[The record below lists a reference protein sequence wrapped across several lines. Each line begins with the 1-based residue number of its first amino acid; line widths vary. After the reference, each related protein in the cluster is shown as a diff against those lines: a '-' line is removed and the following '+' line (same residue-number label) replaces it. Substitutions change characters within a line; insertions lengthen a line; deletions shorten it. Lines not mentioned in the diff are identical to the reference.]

1 MMFWFFDKFILLVSI
16 RYVSISLGVTYEISK
31 PAAHFVMTKTAQSED
46 FCSKCGKQKRE
57 LKKMSLTQWVFAAD
71 ACNCDSPVR
80 NSDAAISN
88 EFTSM
93 VEICDQCGRPVVA
106 SRAGSMTQW
115 IFRANSCSCAAK
127 QSINGSEEQTRNSET
142 STSRPSEK
150 VSPTS
155 VVDDQIG
162 EEPTPLTIE
171 LGLPEERYQVLQLVG
186 SGAVSKVYKCLDK
199 LLQRD
204 VAIKFLINDRWT
216 NHDLMQ
222 FQTEAKATS
231 KLTHP
236 NIITVH
242 DFGLTTKGQP
252 YMVLEFFTGVSLEDL
267 ISTRGPLPEDIAA
280 EIGAQIAAAMQYAH
294 GKGVLHRDIK
304 PANIMLIETDD
315 NVVAKIIDFGIADLN
330 ANERLAV
337 DGNSLAGTPSYMS
350 PDQLAGRKADARS
363 DVYSLGC
370 TLFEAMT
377 GRPPFEG
384 ASSLEIVTKHAN
396 ESPPTLREARPECTF
411 SDTIEQAIAT
421 TLRKDPDKRFE
432 SMEDLQSALTSLH
445 QPLAPSSNIDSTTP
459 DITPADRST
468 ANKHKQTARNVSLIA
483 LSIGILLTGV
493 TLLAPILTKSE
504 TSSRDDAKKNRR
516 SSSEAPEKLDD
527 LRWQSPFG
535 PDIQENMQTN
545 EVLKEFEH
553 RRNVHNI
560 SIRGANINDDGL
572 KYIMNCGVYSL
583 GLEASKISNKGFKQ
597 ICSIKTLRLLNL
609 SHCPQLTDYSCLK
622 LCPELTSLWL
632 LNNELTDKELE
643 NFDGLQKLNS
653 TNLSG
658 NPRISGTG
666 FIHFR
671 NLKALRDLRL
681 NSLQFTTDG
690 IKRLSDLKQVELLQ
704 LRYSNITD
712 ADLDQITTMS
722 NLRSLS
728 LIRTDIS
735 DSGIMKLAKLPH
747 LETVFLGTCKDVTPE
762 GIAKL
767 QKRKPRLVIDT
778 NQAYSL

>member
-1 MMFWFFDKFILLVSI
+1 MTFWFFDKFILLVSN
-16 RYVSISLGVTYEISK
+16 RYVNISPGVTYEISK
-31 PAAHFVMTKTAQSED
+31 PAALFVMTTTAQSED

-80 NSDAAISN
+80 NSEAAISN

-127 QSINGSEEQTRNSET
+127 QSLNQSGERARNNKT

-150 VSPTS
+150 VSRTS
-155 VVDDQIG
+155 VLDDQIG

-171 LGLPEERYQVLQLVG
+171 LGLPEGRYQVLQLVG

-252 YMVLEFFTGVSLEDL
+252 YMVLEFFTGVSLQDL

-304 PANIMLIETDD
+304 PENIMLIETDD
-315 NVVAKIIDFGIADLN
+315 NIVAKIIDFGIADLN

-350 PDQLAGRKADARS
+350 PDQLAGKNADARS
-363 DVYSLGC
+363 DIYSLGC

-396 ESPPTLREARPECTF
+396 ESPPTLQEALPERIF

-421 TLRKDPDKRFE
+421 TLRKDPEQRFE
-432 SMEDLQSALTSLH
+432 NMADLHSALVSLH
-445 QPLAPSSNIDSTTP
+445 QPAAPLSNIDSTVPDTTP
-459 DITPADRST
+459 VNRSVASGQKLT
-468 ANKHKQTARNVSLIA
+468 AGIVSLIA
-483 LSIGILLTGV
+483 LSIGILLVGV
-493 TLLAPILTKSE
+493 ALLAPILTKSE
-504 TSSRDDAKKNRR
+504 TSYGDDTKKRR
-516 SSSEAPEKLDD
+516 SAYQTPEKLDD
-527 LRWQSPFG
+527 IRWQSPFG

-553 RRNVHNI
+553 RRNVQNI

-658 NPRISGTG
+658 NPRITGTG

-690 IKRLSDLKQVELLQ
+690 IKQLSELKQVELLQ

-712 ADLDQITTMS
+712 ADLDQIVTMS

-767 QKRKPRLVIDT
+767 QKRRPRLVIDT

>member
-1 MMFWFFDKFILLVSI
+1 
-16 RYVSISLGVTYEISK
+16 
-31 PAAHFVMTKTAQSED
+31 MTKTAPPED
-46 FCSKCGKQKRE
+46 ICSKCGKQRRE
-57 LKKMSLTQWVFAAD
+57 LKKMSLTQWVFAAG

-80 NSDAAISN
+80 NSDAAN

-93 VEICDQCGRPVVA
+93 VEICDHCGLPVVA
-106 SRAGSMTQW
+106 GRAGSMTQW

-127 QSINGSEEQTRNSET
+127 HSLNQSDERTKNNKT
-142 STSRPSEK
+142 STSGPSEK
-150 VSPTS
+150 VSRTS
-155 VVDDQIG
+155 AADDPID

-171 LGLPEERYQVLQLVG
+171 LGLPKERYHVLQLVG

-350 PDQLAGRKADARS
+350 PDQLAGRKADPRS
-363 DVYSLGC
+363 DIYSLGC

-396 ESPPTLREARPECTF
+396 ESPPTLREALPERTF
-411 SDTIEQAIAT
+411 SDNIEQAIAT
-421 TLRKDPDKRFE
+421 TLRKDPEKRFE
-432 SMEDLQSALTSLH
+432 NMEDLHSALTSLH
-445 QPLAPSSNIDSTTP
+445 QPVAPSSSIDSTVP
-459 DITPADRST
+459 DITPANRSP
-468 ANKHKQTARNVSLIA
+468 ANDNKRTARNVSLIA
-483 LSIGILLTGV
+483 LSIGILIGGV
-493 TLLAPILTKSE
+493 TLVAPILTKSE
-504 TSSRDDAKKNRR
+504 SASGDAKKNRR

-527 LRWQSPFG
+527 IRWQSPFG

-553 RRNVHNI
+553 RRNVQNI
-560 SIRGANINDDGL
+560 SVRGANINDDGL

-643 NFDGLQKLNS
+643 NFAGLQKLNS

-658 NPRISGTG
+658 NPGITGTG

-690 IKRLSDLKQVELLQ
+690 IKRLSELKQVELLQ

-712 ADLDQITTMS
+712 ADLDQIVTMS
-722 NLRSLS
+722 HLRSLS

-735 DSGIMKLAKLPH
+735 DSGIMKLANLPH
-747 LETVFLGTCKDVTPE
+747 LETVFLGTCKNVTSE

-767 QKRKPRLVIDT
+767 QKRKPGLTIDT
-778 NQAYSL
+778 NQAYTL